1 MRPLK
6 FLLGLL
12 LIPLCWAATR
22 SLIHVVAALAPKDLH
37 QLPMETWWLLGGF
50 GFWLLLYLVMPRPFR
65 TYVLAH
71 ELTHAFWGFLMGA
84 RVSGLRVA
92 KHGGSVRVSKT
103 NVLITLAPYFFP
115 FYTVCVLVLYGL
127 LSWRYDLTAYTPWWL
142 AAIGFTWSFH
152 LTFTLAVLMQE
163 QPDVEEH
170 GRLFSYTFIYLLN
183 VVGVA
188 AWIVFVT
195 PARLSD
201 LGADLQRETRTVY
214 EQVARAALD
223 AWSKVPTL
231 GK

>member
-6 FLLGLL
+6 FLIGLL
-12 LIPLCWAATR
+12 LLPLGWAVTR
-22 SLIHVVAALAPKDLH
+22 TLLQVVARLAPADVQH
-37 QLPMETWWLLGGF
+37 LPLETWWLLGGF
-50 GFWLLLYLVMPRPFR
+50 VFWLILYLIMPRPFR
-65 TYVLAH
+65 TYVLGH

-92 KHGGSVRVSKT
+92 KSGGSVRVSKT

-163 QPDVEEH
+163 QPDIEEH

-188 AWIVFVT
+188 AWIVCVT
-195 PARLSD
+195 PATFAD
-201 LGADLQRETRTVY
+201 LGADLERETRTVY
-214 EQVARAALD
+214 AQVAQAACT